1 MKLVVF
7 FIHVA
12 SITATYAIRNIML
25 CETRHTRIFP
35 QRLTNE
41 VAFAILILMSN
52 YPDQDLMDAYDRV
65 CEAEY
70 DTEGHG
76 DWFVPEPEY
85 DEEEPNH
92 DEVAGT
98 AYRKWIHIR

>member
-1 MKLVVF
+1 M
-7 FIHVA
+7 
-12 SITATYAIRNIML
+12 N
-25 CETRHTRIFP
+25 
-35 QRLTNE
+35 
-41 VAFAILILMSN
+41 N
-52 YPDQDLMDAYDRV
+52 YPDTELMEAYDRV

-85 DEEEPNH
+85 DEEEPDH

-98 AYRKWIHIR
+98 AYRKWIFFPEAIRGHLRGLRGHRRPA